1 MTDHDHLDADCIFC
15 KIIRG
20 EIPSFKVWEDDKT
33 FAFMDINPIAAGH
46 ALIVPKFHT
55 PNIYEAPADWM
66 GPTLGSVSRVA
77 RAVRDEVA
85 PDGINILQANDK
97 GAAQSVFHIHFHV
110 IPRNLGDG
118 LTMNWDMVPGD
129 MDGIGQLAEKIAART
144 AADAG

>member
-1 MTDHDHLDADCIFC
+1 MAEHLIDDCIFC
-15 KIIRG
+15 RIIRG
-20 EIPSFKVWEDDKT
+20 EIPSFKVWEDDRT
-33 FAFMDINPIAAGH
+33 LAFMDINPVATGH
-46 ALIVPKFHT
+46 ALIIPKFHT
-55 PNIYEAPADWM
+55 PNIYEAPEEWL

-110 IPRNLGDG
+110 IPRILGDG

-129 MDGIGQLAEKIAART
+129 MAEIGALAEKIAART
-144 AADAG
+144 ATDQG

>member
-1 MTDHDHLDADCIFC
+1 MTDGLNDDCIFC

-20 EIPSFKVWEDDKT
+20 EIPCFKVWEDAKT
-33 FAFMDINPIAAGH
+33 LAFMDINPIAAGH
-46 ALIVPKFHT
+46 ALIIPKFHT

-85 PDGINILQANDK
+85 PDGVNILQANGE

-110 IPRNLGDG
+110 IPRALEDG

-129 MDGIGQLAEKIAART
+129 MAEIGALAEKIAART
-144 AADAG
+144 AADPN

>member
-1 MTDHDHLDADCIFC
+1 MTDGLNDDCIFC

-20 EIPSFKVWEDDKT
+20 EIPCFKVWEDAKT
-33 FAFMDINPIAAGH
+33 LAFMDINPIAAGH
-46 ALIVPKFHT
+46 ALIIPKFHT

-77 RAVRDEVA
+77 RAVRDEVG
-85 PDGINILQANDK
+85 PGGVNILQANGE

-110 IPRNLGDG
+110 IPRALEDG

-129 MDGIGQLAEKIAART
+129 MAEIGALAEKIAART
-144 AADAG
+144 AADPN

>member
-1 MTDHDHLDADCIFC
+1 MADHLTDDCVFC

-20 EIPSFKVWEDDKT
+20 EIPSFKVWEDDRT
-33 FAFMDINPIAAGH
+33 LAFMDINPVARGH
-46 ALIVPKFHT
+46 ALIIPRFHT
-55 PNIYEAPADWM
+55 PNIYEAPEEWL

-77 RAVRDEVA
+77 RAVRDEVK

-110 IPRNLGDG
+110 IPRILDDG

-129 MDGIGQLAEKIAART
+129 MAEIGDLARKIAART
-144 AADAG
+144 AADQV

>member
-1 MTDHDHLDADCIFC
+1 MTDHEHLDADCIFC

-55 PNIYEAPADWM
+55 PNIYEAPEDWT

-85 PDGINILQANDK
+85 PDGVNILQANDK

-110 IPRNLGDG
+110 IPRNIGDG

-129 MDGIGQLAEKIAART
+129 MDEIGKLAEKIAART
-144 AADAG
+144 ATDAG

>member
-1 MTDHDHLDADCIFC
+1 MSDHEHLDADCVFC

-33 FAFMDINPIAAGH
+33 YAFMDINPVATGH
-46 ALIVPKFHT
+46 TLIVPKFHT
-55 PNIYEAPADWM
+55 PNIYEAPEEWL

-77 RAVRDEVA
+77 RAVRDEVK
-85 PDGINILQANDK
+85 PDGMNILQANDK
-97 GAAQSVFHIHFHV
+97 GALQSVFHIHFHV

-129 MDGIGQLAEKIAART
+129 MGEIGKLAEKIAAR
-144 AADAG
+144 AAAE

>member
-1 MTDHDHLDADCIFC
+1 MADHLTDDCVFC

-20 EIPSFKVWEDDKT
+20 EIPCFKVWEDDRT
-33 FAFMDINPIAAGH
+33 LAFMDINPVARGH
-46 ALIVPKFHT
+46 ALIIPRFHT
-55 PNIYEAPADWM
+55 PNIYEAPEEWL

-77 RAVRDEVA
+77 RAVRDEVK

-110 IPRNLGDG
+110 IPRILDDG

-129 MDGIGQLAEKIAART
+129 MAEIGDLARKIAART
-144 AADAG
+144 AADQV

>member
-1 MTDHDHLDADCIFC
+1 MALVDECIFC

-33 FAFMDINPIAAGH
+33 FAFMDINPVAKGH

-55 PNIYEAPADWM
+55 PNIYEAPQEWL
-66 GPTLGSVSRVA
+66 GPTLGAVGRVA
-77 RAVRDEVA
+77 RAVRDEVQ
-85 PDGINILQANDK
+85 PDGMNILQANDK

-110 IPRNLGDG
+110 IPRIVDDG

-129 MDGIGQLAEKIAART
+129 MDEIDKLAEKIAAHT
-144 AADAG
+144 ASE

>member
-1 MTDHDHLDADCIFC
+1 MADHLTDDCVFC

-20 EIPSFKVWEDDKT
+20 EIPCFKVWEDDRT
-33 FAFMDINPIAAGH
+33 LAFMDINPVATGH
-46 ALIVPKFHT
+46 ALIIPKFHT
-55 PNIYEAPADWM
+55 PNIYEAPEEWL

-77 RAVRDEVA
+77 RAVRDEVK

-110 IPRNLGDG
+110 IPRILDDG

-129 MDGIGQLAEKIAART
+129 MAEIGDLARKIAART
-144 AADAG
+144 AADQV